1 MGWWVGLA
9 GGMICAGSHKQR
21 DVGVGTAT
29 VEYQA
34 FKSVCSDLVWVRNM
48 LIDLGFKHWIEGPTP
63 VFGDNNAANSWC
75 RYGSMSA
82 VNQLNQHIKRDY
94 HMVREMVDDK
104 VVAVYR
110 VGSPSNLGD
119 IPSKAVSKEVIADL
133 GDAFC
138 GYEQWAPNFKGRSNT
153 DRTPDFTMTL
163 EQ

>member
-1 MGWWVGLA
+1 
-9 GGMICAGSHKQR
+9 
-21 DVGVGTAT
+21 
-29 VEYQA
+29 
-34 FKSVCSDLVWVRNM
+34 
-48 LIDLGFKHWIEGPTP
+48 
-63 VFGDNNAANSWC
+63 
-75 RYGSMSA
+75 
-82 VNQLNQHIKRDY
+82 
-94 HMVREMVDDK
+94 MVREMVDDK